1 MGSAYEPAL
10 KKARIFEVP
19 AAQEVNG
26 SGAAAAA
33 AAVNGFG
40 SNIALVNDGSV
51 SGADQ
56 QAAALAALN
65 GDLECRRF
73 STMEG
78 CPYGTKC
85 RFKHG
90 ASGNILTLHHMLMY
104 QLWHM
109 THMYACILFYSHAS
123 SFLYI

>member
-19 AAQEVNG
+19 APQEVNG
-26 SGAAAAA
+26 SGAAV
-33 AAVNGFG
+33 VNGFG

-90 ASGNILTLHHMLMY
+90 ASGNILILHHMLIY
-104 QLWHM
+104 CD
-109 THMYACILFYSHAS
+109 T
-123 SFLYI
+123 

>member
-26 SGAAAAA
+26 SGAA

-90 ASGNILTLHHMLMY
+90 ASGN
-104 QLWHM
+104 
-109 THMYACILFYSHAS
+109 
-123 SFLYI
+123 